1 MEATAAKNCKRG
13 LKELKDD
20 NAGHVGIVVT
30 IAATAISLYVVTVVI
45 GKMSTLSTTLGLTGT
60 SLAGFNNVTDLTFAG
75 LNIAAVG
82 LLVIAGVG
90 ILSYF
95 GLGLGGGSRQ

>member
-1 MEATAAKNCKRG
+1 MDQKI
-13 LKELKDD
+13 LKED
-20 NAGHVGIVVT
+20 NSANMGVVVT

-60 SLAGFNNVTDLTFAG
+60 SLAGFGNVTDLTFAG
-75 LNIAAVG
+75 LQIAAVG
-82 LLVIAGVG
+82 ILVIAGVG

-95 GLGLGGGSRQ
+95 GMGFGRK